1 MYYGKG
7 QILLFTFDKT
17 TSQFAYLNWMLEDDI
32 YAGRIMQNNLD
43 GSSSVIS
50 QNFKIIPKPT
60 LGNVPTVFDQI
71 IYVDKNNL
79 FQ

>member
-7 QILLFTFDKT
+7 QILLFSFHKAE
-17 TSQFAYLNWMLEDDI
+17 SQFAYLTWTVEPAI
-32 YAGRIMQNNLD
+32 YEGQIMQNNLD

-60 LGNVPTVFDQI
+60 LGNVPTVFD
-71 IYVDKNNL
+71 
-79 FQ
+79 

>member
-17 TSQFAYLNWMLEDDI
+17 KSEFGYLKWMLDDDI
-32 YAGRIMQNNLD
+32 YAARIIQNNLD
-43 GSSSVIS
+43 GTSTVIS
-50 QNFKIIPKPT
+50 KNFKIIPKPT
-60 LGNVPTVFDQI
+60 VGNVPTIFDQI
-71 IYVDKNNL
+71 IYVDKNNN

>member
-7 QILLFTFDKT
+7 QVLLFTFDTAK
-17 TSQFAYLNWMLEDDI
+17 SEFGYLKWMLDEDI
-32 YAGRIMQNNLD
+32 YSGRIMQNNLD

-60 LGNVPTVFDQI
+60 VGNVPTVFD
-71 IYVDKNNL
+71 
-79 FQ
+79 